1 MDIAAP
7 SARADASAISILP
20 PSHRIGQTKDVL
32 VIRLETAGSIEE
44 GVRAVA
50 ARKMEVAER
59 AITGGFFDGG
69 QTSEEDRNDFL
80 QALLRA
86 NDAAGDA
93 AKAAVPSDAA
103 LNALI
108 ARSDAE
114 RELFDREDA
123 SRAAS
128 EARYWARLLASAPPG
143 SLPQQL
149 PPRLAGPVEAAPI
162 IDRMNARATA
172 AAVAAAAE
180 TETLGRG
187 ARKRVQLNGY
197 VEIGERAFTKLCEEG
212 AVGGAELVP
221 LHKPAPA
228 EPKEAPE
235 PQADEPDAADA
246 APQAADAEPAAAAAE
261 PVAAEAA
268 EAAAPAAAPTRKRPQ
283 SAEEAAE
290 EAPPAKRPRCPP
302 AAAPDA
308 EGAGDAADAAAGP
321 RTFDSWREVTLRQP
335 SKLRLLK
342 FYLVDSATRSE
353 VRMHAQCLLLCLADA
368 SRASDAG
375 GEGHRG
381 RRPPLP
387 LRHHAR
393 CCSRRARGGG
403 HRAAHA
409 RRGGDV
415 PESAHCCLGRRRC
428 GCAVARGIRA
438 GRLASRLRPQAAA
451 GGDGRRASCQAPREH
466 AGVTGGGRARAACRR
481 RPAAAAR

>member
-1 MDIAAP
+1 
-7 SARADASAISILP
+7 
-20 PSHRIGQTKDVL
+20 VL
-32 VIRLETAGSIEE
+32 VIRLETVGSIEE

-80 QALLRA
+80 QALMRA

-123 SRAAS
+123 ARAAS

-149 PPRLAGPVEAAPI
+149 PPRLAGAKEAAPI

-187 ARKRVQLNGY
+187 ARKRTQLNGY

-212 AVGGAELVP
+212 AVGGADLMP
-221 LHKPAPA
+221 LSKPAAAA
-228 EPKEAPE
+228 EPPKEAPE
-235 PQADEPDAADA
+235 PPADEPDAADA
-246 APQAADAEPAAAAAE
+246 APVADAE

-283 SAEEAAE
+283 AQAAE

-302 AAAPDA
+302 AAEPDA
-308 EGAGDAADAAAGP
+308 PAEDADDAAAGP
-321 RTFDSWREVTLRQP
+321 RSFDSWREVTVRQP
-335 SKLRLLK
+335 NKLRLLK
-342 FYLVDSATRSE
+342 FYLIDSTTRSE
-353 VRMHAQCLLLCLADA
+353 VCMRIWHALPCAWSDAPLA
-368 SRASDAG
+368 SGAG

-387 LRHHAR
+387 LCHHAR
-393 CCSRRARGGG
+393 CRCRRARSGIKC
-403 HRAAHA
+403 AAHT
-409 RRGGDV
+409 RRGGIV
-415 PESAHCCLGRRRC
+415 SERGFGRRRC
-428 GCAVARGIRA
+428 RGAVARGIRA
-438 GRLASRLRPQAAA
+438 GRLAARLRPQAAA
-451 GGDGRRASCQAPREH
+451 GGDGRRAARQAPREH
-466 AGVTGGGRARAACRR
+466 AGVTGGGRVA
-481 RPAAAAR
+481 